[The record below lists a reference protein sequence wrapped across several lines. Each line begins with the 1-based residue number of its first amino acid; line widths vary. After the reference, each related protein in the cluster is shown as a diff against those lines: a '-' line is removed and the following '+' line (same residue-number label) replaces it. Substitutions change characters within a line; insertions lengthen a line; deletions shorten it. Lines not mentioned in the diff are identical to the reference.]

1 MADETPETLTLD
13 ELDYQL
19 LTALQ
24 LAPRADWQRI
34 GAALGVDGSTA
45 ARRWNRLFR
54 SGHAWISCL
63 PAQFAL
69 PSVVLA
75 VIEVDCVAGRL
86 PEVALGL
93 ADDPNVITLEHVTG
107 ARDLLIQA
115 VFVDHVQLGRYLSLR
130 LGTLP
135 GVAASR
141 TQIALT
147 VHIEGSRWRLDRLSE
162 QARRS
167 LAEGRAAAVKKV
179 FSDEDIRLIRVL
191 SADPRQPAVRIA
203 EQTGLS
209 PTTVRRRLDRLDAE
223 RSIVY
228 RCEVARYVSGY
239 PISVSLWCTLPPGDT
254 GRVVSKLSGMRETRF
269 CATLSGSANLILV
282 VWLRSVHEVA
292 AFEARLAV
300 QVPELT
306 ITDRAVALWVLKLGG
321 HLLDPLGRNLR
332 TVPPGFWD
340 DRESDAAEG
349 ELLARLRQAGRLTAP
364 TQSAAGSPD

>member
-1 MADETPETLTLD
+1 MAVETPETLTLD

-24 LAPRADWQRI
+24 LAPRGDWQRI
-34 GAALGVDGSTA
+34 GDAIGVDGSTA

-63 PAQFAL
+63 PAQLAL
-69 PSVVLA
+69 PSAVLA

-86 PEVALGL
+86 PEVAAGL
-93 ADDPNVITLEHVTG
+93 ANDVNIVTLEHVTG

-115 VFVDHVQLGRYLSLR
+115 AFVDHVQLGRYLSMR
-130 LGTLP
+130 LGMLP
-135 GVAASR
+135 GVASSR
-141 TQIALT
+141 TQIAVT
-147 VHIEGSRWRLDRLSE
+147 VHIEGSRWRLERLSDE
-162 QARRS
+162 ARQS
-167 LAEGRAAAVKKV
+167 LTEGRADTRTKGRV
-179 FSDEDIRLIRVL
+179 FSDEDIRLIQAL
-191 SADPRQPAVRIA
+191 SEDPRQSAVRIA
-203 EQTGLS
+203 ERTGLS

-228 RCEVARYVSGY
+228 RCEVARYVSGF

-282 VWLRSVHEVA
+282 VWLRSVQEVA
-292 AFEARLAV
+292 AFEARLSV

-306 ITDRAVALWVLKLGG
+306 ITDRAVALWVMKLGG

-332 TVPPGFWD
+332 TVPLGFWND
-340 DRESDAAEG
+340 PASDAAEG
-349 ELLARLRQAGRLTAP
+349 ELLARLRQA
-364 TQSAAGSPD
+364 AG

>member
-1 MADETPETLTLD
+1 MTSETPETLTLD

-34 GAALGVDGSTA
+34 GAALGVDASTA

-54 SGHAWISCL
+54 SGHAWISCM

-69 PSVVLA
+69 QSVVLA

-86 PEVALGL
+86 PEVAAGL
-93 ADDPNVITLEHVTG
+93 ADDVNIVTLEHVTG

-115 VFVDHVQLGRYLSLR
+115 AFVDHVQLGRYLSLR
-130 LGTLP
+130 LGMLP

-147 VHIEGSRWRLDRLSE
+147 VHIEGSRWRLDRLSDE
-162 QARRS
+162 ARQS
-167 LAEGRAAAVKKV
+167 LVEGRPTTVRPGHV
-179 FSDEDIRLIRVL
+179 LGDEDVRLMQVL
-191 SADPRQPAVRIA
+191 SEDPRQPAVRIA
-203 EQTGLS
+203 ERTGLS

-223 RSIVY
+223 RSLAY

-239 PISVSLWCTLPPGDT
+239 PISVSIWCTLPAGDT

-282 VWLRSVHEVA
+282 VWLRSVQEVA

-300 QVPELT
+300 QVPELR
-306 ITDRAVALWVLKLGG
+306 IIDRAVALWVMKLGG
-321 HLLDPLGRNLR
+321 HLLDPLGRKLR
-332 TVPPGFWD
+332 TVPLGFWND
-340 DRESDAAEG
+340 PESDAAEG
-349 ELLARLRQAGRLTAP
+349 ELLARLRQVVG
-364 TQSAAGSPD
+364 

>member
-1 MADETPETLTLD
+1 MTAETPETLTLD

-34 GAALGVDGSTA
+34 GAALGVDASTA

-54 SGHAWISCL
+54 SGHAWISCM

-69 PSVVLA
+69 QSVVLA

-86 PEVALGL
+86 PEVAAGL
-93 ADDPNVITLEHVTG
+93 ADDVNIVTLEHVTG

-115 VFVDHVQLGRYLSLR
+115 AFVDHVQLGRYLSLR
-130 LGTLP
+130 LGMLP

-147 VHIEGSRWRLDRLSE
+147 VHIEGSRWRLDRLSDG
-162 QARRS
+162 ARQS
-167 LAEGRAAAVKKV
+167 LVEGRPTAVRPGHV
-179 FSDEDIRLIRVL
+179 LGDEDVRLMQVL
-191 SADPRQPAVRIA
+191 SEDPRQPAVRIA
-203 EQTGLS
+203 ERTGLS

-223 RSIVY
+223 RSLAY

-239 PISVSLWCTLPPGDT
+239 PISVSIWCTLPAGDT

-282 VWLRSVHEVA
+282 VWLRSVQEVA

-300 QVPELT
+300 QVPELR
-306 ITDRAVALWVLKLGG
+306 ITDRAVALWVMKLGG
-321 HLLDPLGRNLR
+321 HLLDPLGRKLR
-332 TVPPGFWD
+332 TVPLGFWND
-340 DRESDAAEG
+340 PESDAAEG
-349 ELLARLRQAGRLTAP
+349 ELLARLRQVVG
-364 TQSAAGSPD
+364 